1 MHVFSSFI
9 KGMAVLALL
18 ATSPAWAQTAPVF
31 PKTLPFLPPERPHSG
46 SIPTAS
52 PKPNPSIPVTPES
65 LSDEEVVAR
74 VNAFFNGFTT
84 LQADFQQTNAD
95 DSRLTGVLAI
105 SRPGKLRFQYNPPS
119 PLEIISDG
127 SSLVLL
133 DRKLAT
139 QDLYSLSQ
147 TPLKFLTQKVIDVT
161 KSSRVRGILKTA
173 EGIRIT
179 LEDSS
184 TLGGTSRIYLYFNG
198 AATQLQQWIVT
209 DPQGMD
215 TRVVLSNVQKN
226 AALSPD
232 LFVINYER
240 VLQDRQ

>member
-1 MHVFSSFI
+1 LFSSFLKI
-9 KGMAVLALL
+9 TVTLLVLTA
-18 ATSPAWAQTAPVF
+18 SPVFAQTAPVF
-31 PKTLPFLPPERPHSG
+31 PKTLPFLPPERPKAVSVPVVA
-46 SIPTAS
+46 PTVV
-52 PKPNPSIPVTPES
+52 KPNQPVTPES
-65 LSDEEVVAR
+65 LSDEEVVTR
-74 VNAFFNGFTT
+74 VNDFFNGFTT

-95 DSRLTGVLAI
+95 DSRLTGTLAI

-119 PLEIISDG
+119 PLEIVSDG
-127 SSLVLL
+127 SSLVLV
-133 DRKLAT
+133 DRKLIT

-198 AATQLQQWIVT
+198 GATQLQQWIVT

-215 TRVVLSNVQKN
+215 TRVVLFNVQKN
-226 AALSPD
+226 AALSPE

-240 VLQDRQ
+240 ILQERQ